1 MIRYY
6 LNGTECNPVNKDEVE
21 YVFDFTDRRM
31 RSLELSVNTLDFAKE
46 DYDLIKD
53 WKNTYGR
60 FVGMPLDVQY
70 SNGVTV
76 RYLLDFSDEGY
87 TERDRSCSVKIKRFR
102 GMDNFFDNADGLS
115 FGVLNWQPSDFV
127 NVDYVVIPDYQLSY
141 FISLS
146 LATFALAQELA
157 KAVQEIAEGIADL
170 TKAVTP
176 VGVPP
181 APDWGAII
189 VATIKLAARI
199 AYALF
204 IIVALV
210 QLITEL
216 LNVIFPKIRQFKAVT
231 VKKLIEKG
239 CAHLGYSVSSDL
251 LQSLSPLTV
260 CPVPLREKDPS
271 LFLELFAPASLAYTK
286 GYPSSRD
293 TVQTLGQMIAA
304 VEDIF
309 NAKVAVNNG
318 VVRIEQELTFEQE
331 AVSNTPLA
339 FNLQAELQNEH
350 TFNTVE
356 IYKRKVAVYQVDGGD
371 INTFDDTKKS
381 TYEISSEVINSP
393 GADFELIKGID
404 FLNIP
409 FARGTRK
416 GTLTF
421 VEKAAKVLAQAVDLF
436 TNGNLSATIEARI
449 NVMQISSQYYGVTK
463 LLWMNGTRLHQNQNA
478 FIGCEALVNQ
488 YHASRFIQNNQKNVY
503 QGMPLAANESEIF
516 NILANNFVILNN
528 GQTAEI
534 KRVSWSE
541 RRHMAEIDFTVR
553 QPSINEQ
560 TTVIDAG

>member
-6 LNGTECNPVNKDEVE
+6 LNGVECNPANKDSVE

-31 RSLELSVNTLDFAKE
+31 RTLELSVNSLDFVRE
-46 DYDLIKD
+46 DYEAIKA

-60 FVGMPLDVQY
+60 FIGMPLDIQY
-70 SNGVTV
+70 SNGTTV

-115 FGVLNWQPSDFV
+115 FGSLDWDSSDFV
-127 NVDYVVIPDYQLSY
+127 YVDYVVIPDYQLSY
-141 FISLS
+141 FISIS

-157 KAVQEIAEGIADL
+157 KSIQEVSDAFADL
-170 TKAVTP
+170 VKATTP

-181 APDWGAII
+181 TPDWGAII
-189 VATIKLAARI
+189 VAAIKLAARI
-199 AYALF
+199 AYTLF
-204 IIVALV
+204 IVAALI

-216 LNVIFPKIRQFKAVT
+216 LNVIFPQVRQFKATT

-239 CAHLGYSVSSDL
+239 CTHLGYEVQSTL
-251 LQSLSPLTV
+251 LNNLTPLTI

-271 LFLELFAPASLAYTK
+271 LFLELFAPMSLAYTK

-293 TVQTLGQMIAA
+293 TVQTLGQLMNA

-309 NAKVAVNNG
+309 NAKTSVIDG
-318 VVRIEQELTFEQE
+318 VVRIEKETTFEQN

-339 FNLQAELQNEH
+339 FNLQSELQSEH
-350 TFNTVE
+350 SFNTIE
-356 IYKRKVAVYQVDGGD
+356 IYKRKVAVYQVDGSD
-371 INTFDDTKKS
+371 VNTFDDTKKS
-381 TYEISSEVINSP
+381 TYEISSEVVNSP
-393 GADFELIKGID
+393 GADFELIKGVD

-416 GTLTF
+416 GQLTF
-421 VEKAAKVLAQAVDLF
+421 VEQAAKFLAGAVDLF
-436 TNGNLSATIEARI
+436 TGGNLSAQIEERK
-449 NVMQISSQYYGVTK
+449 NVMQISSQYFGVTK
-463 LLWMNGTRLHQNQNA
+463 LLWMNGTKLHQNQTS
-478 FIGCEALVNQ
+478 FIGCDVIVNQ
-488 YHASRFIQNNQKNVY
+488 YHASRFIENNQKNVY
-503 QGMPLAANESEIF
+503 QGMPLATNESELF

-553 QPSINEQ
+553 QQSINEQ